1 MLITKD
7 EIEKLIDEKLNEKE
21 KEYYKKYIAYMIENN
36 FFELWY
42 FLKHKNLFFR
52 YMK

>member
-1 MLITKD
+1 MITKD
-7 EIEKLIDEKLNEKE
+7 EIDKLIDEKLTEKE
-21 KEYYKKYIAYMIENN
+21 KEFYKKYIAYMIENN

-42 FLKHKNLFFR
+42 FLKHKHLFFR